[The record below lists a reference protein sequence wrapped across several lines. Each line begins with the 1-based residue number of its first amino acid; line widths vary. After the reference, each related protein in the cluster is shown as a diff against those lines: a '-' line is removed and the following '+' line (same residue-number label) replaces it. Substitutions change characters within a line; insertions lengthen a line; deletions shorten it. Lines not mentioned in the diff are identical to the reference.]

1 MSSIQKIKQLH
12 SAGNIDKAIKLSS
25 QLLKKN
31 PNNYQLLHTHA
42 TLHNQAGIFK
52 TALKSYLKLHRLNQ
66 SEISIILSIG
76 TCFSKTGEYQS
87 SLNYFLKAL
96 KIKPYDPGIMMNIG
110 VLYRL
115 LDQIQDSKTY
125 LEKAVHLAPK
135 SAEIFHNLA
144 ITNEIEEDYDTAL
157 INYKHAVNIDRQH
170 YRALGNMGVVYSK
183 MNYLHKAE
191 EAFLASL
198 SINPKYD
205 LSLKNLGINYVHQKR
220 LDEAKALL
228 FKAISYHPNNGTFY
242 NNIAQLSNLN
252 IEELCK
258 IKKNILDVLKT
269 TDKKILI
276 EQIYFALAKI
286 CLSLREFN
294 LSEESYLKA
303 NTIVNKIKP
312 YNRNFVNKY
321 FEYSKHLIS
330 HLSSSYNS
338 EHTGENF
345 LFIIGMPRSGTTLL
359 ESLLSMHNQLIPGDE
374 LPFMNYIC
382 FKELLVDDNYILP
395 IRKNNTSNIAEFYV
409 NKTLNLAPKKG
420 KLIDKLP
427 HNFRWVP
434 IIKSVFPKANII
446 HISRD
451 PIDNCW
457 SLFKENFNY
466 HSHEYSYRLDLLGE
480 YYAKYQELM
489 SFYNTNG
496 NYNIID
502 VKYEDIVNNPMDT
515 TVDIFNRIGVNPKDF
530 KEDDRN
536 SKYFSK
542 TASSVQVQQPIYKKS
557 VQGWRKHSEFLKP
570 LILNLQKHQEKLGL
584 PIYDEKSKP
593 EY

>member
-42 TLHNQAGIFK
+42 TLHNQAGIVK
-52 TALKSYLKLHRLNQ
+52 TALKSYLKLYTLNKAD
-66 SEISIILSIG
+66 INIILTIG

-96 KIKPYDPGIMMNIG
+96 NIRPDDPEIIMNIG

-115 LDQIQDSKTY
+115 LNQTQESTTY
-125 LEKAVHLAPK
+125 LEKAVQLAPK
-135 SAEIFHNLA
+135 NAESFHNLA
-144 ITNEIEEDYDTAL
+144 ITNELEEDYDTAL
-157 INYKHAVNIDRQH
+157 SNYRHALNIDNQH

-183 MNYLHKAE
+183 IKDLDKAE

-205 LSLKNLGINYVHQKR
+205 LSLKNLGINYVHQKK

-228 FKAISYHPNNGTFY
+228 FKAISYHPNNGIFY

-252 IEELCK
+252 LEELNN

-269 TDKKILI
+269 PDHKIFI

-286 CLSLREFN
+286 CLSLKEYKV
-294 LSEESYLKA
+294 SENSYLKA

-312 YNRNFVNKY
+312 FNRSFVNKY

-359 ESLLSMHNQLIPGDE
+359 ESLLSMHNQLTPGDE

-382 FKELLVDDNYILP
+382 FKELLINDNYILP
-395 IRKNNTSNIAEFYV
+395 IPEKNLSNIAEYYV
-409 NKTLNLAPKKG
+409 SKTLNLVPKKG

-434 IIKSVFPKANII
+434 VIKAIFPKANII

-480 YYAKYQELM
+480 YYAKYQQLM
-489 SFYNTNG
+489 SLYNAND

-502 VKYEDIVNNPMDT
+502 VKYEDIVDNPVGIT
-515 TVDIFNRIGVNPKDF
+515 KSIFNRIGINPEDF
-530 KEDDRN
+530 NEGDRD
-536 SKYFSK
+536 STYYSK

-570 LILNLQKHQEKLGL
+570 IIFNLQKHQNKLGL
-584 PIYDEKSKP
+584 PIYDDKS
-593 EY
+593 